1 MATTYS
7 FQKGKYG
14 GYVGCIFPFF
24 RTISTDS
31 PLDQEFFEYIPAGY
45 LKCKGQI
52 LSADQY
58 PNLATILG
66 VGQAC
71 IYRKEGT
78 TLSERNAVS
87 GLGGQIQLPDLGSK
101 YITATSTPG
110 GYLNITTTNPT
121 TNAVIYRAG
130 VEVSLSSI
138 AQNNLVT
145 FNYTGNFAQPETAI
159 PISGTIA
166 VRSSSSTNV
175 SSVFETQILAH
186 GHMTGISTAQ
196 SIGSSN
202 MYVKDT
208 PQRRIFCRGA
218 NTDGGENVPSGLQ
231 WVTNALSEVG
241 TQAGTSHSHSGLF
254 PAVTRGAGSSYGTSG
269 MARTLIPSDGLITSV
284 RLNTDTTFKLDYITP
299 KFILC
304 EYLIKF

>member
-1 MATTYS
+1 MATTYA

-31 PLDQEFFEYIPAGY
+31 PLDQEFFDYIPAGY

-66 VGQAC
+66 VGQSS

-78 TLSERNAVS
+78 TLSERNQTTQT
-87 GLGGQIQLPDLGSK
+87 GGQIQLPDLGSK
-101 YITATSTPG
+101 YITASGTPG
-110 GYLNITTTNPT
+110 GYINNTTVNPT
-121 TNAVIYRAG
+121 TNATIYRAG

-138 AQNNLVT
+138 AQNNTVSFT
-145 FNYTGNFAQPETAI
+145 YTGSFAQPETDI
-159 PISGTIA
+159 PISGSIA
-166 VRSSSSTNV
+166 VRARSSSNDST
-175 SSVFETQILAH
+175 VFETQLLSH
-186 GHMTGISTAQ
+186 GHMSNISTGQ

-202 MYVKDT
+202 MYVKDV
-208 PQRRIFCRGA
+208 PQRRLFCNGA
-218 NTDGGENVPSGLQ
+218 NTDGGENVPSGIA
-231 WVTNALSEVG
+231 WVSNAMSEVG
-241 TQAGTSHSHSGLF
+241 TETGTQHNHSGLY
-254 PAVTRGAGSSYGTSG
+254 PVVTRGSGNQYATAG
-269 MARTLIPSDGLITSV
+269 MLRTLIPADGLVTTV
-284 RLNTDTTFKLDYITP
+284 RLNTDTTFKLDYIAP